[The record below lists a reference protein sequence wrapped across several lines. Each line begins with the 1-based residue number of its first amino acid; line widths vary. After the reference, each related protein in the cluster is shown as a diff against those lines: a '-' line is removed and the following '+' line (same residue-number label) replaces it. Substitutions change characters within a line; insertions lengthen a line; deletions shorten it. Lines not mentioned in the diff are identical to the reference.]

1 MYIIKY
7 TKNPAKTLW
16 IGWTE
21 YNNGIY
27 FNSGHTLDELV
38 RHTKN
43 ALWAKGVSGRQIY
56 LDTKPSDITL
66 VPKEKMS
73 SIFMGKYWN
82 KGLSRITPM
91 SMKPIAKIP
100 AFVSPVN
107 DELAQAVAP
116 VVQESQKYDY
126 YEYKVRDGKLV
137 LYGIIRREIDQFEL
151 RKNGAE
157 NVEQ

>member
-7 TKNPAKTLW
+7 TKNPARTLW
-16 IGWTE
+16 IGWLE

-38 RHTKN
+38 RHVKHTM
-43 ALWAKGVSGRQIY
+43 WGKGISGRQIY
-56 LDTKPSDITL
+56 LDTKPSDIML
-66 VPKEKMS
+66 VPIEKMS
-73 SIFMGKYWN
+73 GIFRGKFWN
-82 KGLSRITPM
+82 KGAERLTLDSMLSSI
-91 SMKPIAKIP
+91 KPEKKIARKSSIEP
-100 AFVSPVN
+100 P
-107 DELAQAVAP
+107 VAP
-116 VVQESQKYDY
+116 QETKYDY

-151 RKNGAE
+151 RKNGGE